1 MSIPQEQIDE
11 LRRQLERRTQHK
23 PPQISPSNNEF
34 DYNAYARRIN
44 ADISATSEVARSKRD
59 ARLSEELSKWH
70 ERVGERFS
78 NAKVQDKR
86 INGIIEHKIANMKE
100 GKVHANSIIL
110 VGALGI
116 GKTWTGFAYIER
128 LIREGLIGESEVYFG
143 TESETLQP
151 ITSAG
156 YRRSEEEERLLS
168 RRHKLYFIDEVGRA
182 NYRDSESRENIWLLL
197 ANHAYRYNIPMIL
210 TSNLGT
216 VVKEMQRSD
225 GTIRDTSPLENWL
238 GVASMDRLRYMAGKD
253 GVIVPSQ
260 SNMRGRTNEF
270 FDSGKTNKNL

>member
-11 LRRQLERRTQHK
+11 LRRQLERRAQHK
-23 PPQISPSNNEF
+23 LPQISPRNNEF

-59 ARLSEELSKWH
+59 ARLSEELAKWH
-70 ERVGERFS
+70 ARVGERFS

-86 INGIIEHKIANMKE
+86 INGIIERKIANMKE
-100 GKVHANSIIL
+100 GKVHSNSLIL

-143 TESETLQP
+143 TESETLQS

-168 RRHKLYFIDEVGRA
+168 RRYKLYFIDEVGRA
-182 NYRDSESRENIWLLL
+182 NYRDGESRENIWLLL

-216 VVKEMQRSD
+216 VVKEMQGSD

-253 GVIVPSQ
+253 GVIVPSR